1 MNYKTNAKKVVLEEE
16 KMSNKLKDLIK
27 VSIKEYLEANEVV
40 MKDAVR
46 GKIRE
51 QVQNIITEK
60 GLDEKSDGVKKLSVS
75 LVKKQITELQESSQ
89 MTLRK
94 EKLQSLADQNNGISH
109 PNNFR
114 RNAVANDLQIKYANF
129 TKPGLEECENKEQYS
144 VTGRVVLRRVMGKAS
159 FITLQ
164 DYSGRVQVYLKK
176 SDLPEAQ
183 YDTFKNLCDL
193 GDIVGITGVMFKTN
207 TGELSVEANHFEIL
221 TKAIRPLPD
230 KFHGLADQ
238 ETRYR
243 QRYVD
248 LITNEKARDVF
259 KVRSKVVSF
268 IRNYFDN
275 LNFME
280 VETPMMHVLQ
290 GGAAAK
296 PFRTHHNA
304 LDMPLYLRIAPEL
317 YLKRLVVGGFERV
330 YEINRNFRNEGVSSR
345 HNPEFTMLEFYM
357 AYADYN
363 DLMDLTEDMLSKLV
377 QEVIGSTELEY
388 GEYKINFAGKYERIS
403 MVDAIVKHSG
413 NITKEDLADFDKAK
427 VIAESLKLKVES
439 FYELGHLINEI
450 FEEVAEHKLIQPTF
464 ITDYPAVVSPLAR
477 RQDGNPEF
485 TDRFEFFIGAREIA
499 NGFSE
504 LNDAQDQ
511 AERFKKQVEA
521 AAGGDD
527 EAMPYDKDYIRALE
541 YGMPPTAG
549 QGIGIDRLVM
559 YLTNS
564 QSIRDV
570 ILFPH
575 MKPE

>member
-1 MNYKTNAKKVVLEEE
+1 
-16 KMSNKLKDLIK
+16 MSSKLKDLIK
-27 VSIKEYLEANEVV
+27 NSIKEYLEANEIQ
-40 MKDAVR
+40 MKDALR
-46 GKIRE
+46 GKLRA
-51 QVQNIITEK
+51 QVEGILVAKSVDENTENAA
-60 GLDEKSDGVKKLSVS
+60 EEVS
-75 LVKKQITELQESSQ
+75 NAVASAYTEMQDNTQIAI
-89 MTLRK
+89 RK
-94 EKLQSLADQNNGISH
+94 EKLKTLAEQNDGISH
-109 PNNFR
+109 PNSFR
-114 RNAVANDLQIKYANF
+114 RNIVAACLHGSYDDKTKEELEASEEKANY
-129 TKPGLEECENKEQYS
+129 KI
-144 VTGRVVLRRVMGKAS
+144 TGRVVLRRVMGKAS

-164 DYSGRVQVYLKK
+164 DMSGRVQVYLRKN
-176 SDLPEAQ
+176 DLPGEQ
-183 YDTFKNLCDL
+183 YNTFKNLCDL
-193 GDIVGITGVMFKTN
+193 GDIVAVSGFMFKTN
-207 TGELSVEANHFEIL
+207 TGELSLHAEHFEIL

-230 KFHGLADQ
+230 KFHGLSNQ

-248 LITNEKARDVF
+248 LITNEEARNVF

-268 IRNYFDN
+268 IRRYFDDKK
-275 LNFME
+275 FME

-290 GGAAAK
+290 GGATAK
-296 PFRTHHNA
+296 PFTTHHNA
-304 LDMPLYLRIAPEL
+304 LDMPLYLRVAPEL

-377 QEVIGSTELEY
+377 MEVTGKQELVY
-388 GEYKINFAGKYERIS
+388 GEYNINFAGKYERIS
-403 MVDAIVKHSG
+403 MVDAIVKHSDS
-413 NITKEDLADFDKAK
+413 ISIEDLADFDKSKA
-427 VIAESLKLKVES
+427 IAEGLKIEVKAH
-439 FYELGHLINEI
+439 YELGHLINEI
-450 FEEVAEHKLIQPTF
+450 FEEVAEHNLIQPTF

-477 RQDGNPEF
+477 RQDGNHDF

-521 AAGGDD
+521 AASGDD

-541 YGMPPTAG
+541 HGMPPTAG

>member
-1 MNYKTNAKKVVLEEE
+1 
-16 KMSNKLKDLIK
+16 MSSKLKDLIK
-27 VSIKEYLEANEVV
+27 NSIKEYLEENELT

-46 GKIRE
+46 GKLRE
-51 QVQNIITEK
+51 QVQQALMAKNIDEK
-60 GLDEKSDGVKKLSVS
+60 GEGVADIAKATVGKCVEEMQENS
-75 LVKKQITELQESSQ
+75 QIA
-89 MTLRK
+89 LRK
-94 EKLQSLADQNNGISH
+94 EKLQTLADKNDGISH
-109 PNNFR
+109 PNAFK
-114 RNAVANDLQIKYANF
+114 RNVVAACLQGTYAEK
-129 TKPGLEECENKEQYS
+129 TKQELEEDQNKEHYK
-144 VTGRVVLRRVMGKAS
+144 VAGRVVLRRVMGKAS
-159 FITLQ
+159 FFTLQ
-164 DYSGRVQVYLKK
+164 DMSGRVQVYLKK
-176 SDLPEAQ
+176 SELPEGQ

-193 GDIVGITGVMFKTN
+193 GDIVAVSGEMFKTN
-207 TGELSVEANHFEIL
+207 TGELSVEADNFEIL

-230 KFHGLADQ
+230 KFHGLTDQ
-238 ETRYR
+238 EMRYR

-248 LITNEKARDVF
+248 LITNEDSRNVF

-268 IRNYFDN
+268 IRRYFDDKK
-275 LNFME
+275 FME

-296 PFRTHHNA
+296 PFTTHHNA
-304 LDMPLYLRIAPEL
+304 LDMPLYLRVAPEL

-357 AYADYN
+357 AYADFN

-377 QEVIGSTELEY
+377 MEVTGGTELEY
-388 GEYKINFAGKYERIS
+388 GEHKINFGGKYERIS
-403 MVDAIVKHSG
+403 MVDSIIKYG
-413 NITKEDLADFDKAK
+413 ENITKEDLSNFESAKA
-427 VIAESLKLKVES
+427 VAEKLNIKVES
-439 FYELGHLINEI
+439 FYELGHIINEV
-450 FEEVAEHKLIQPTF
+450 FEEVAEHRLIQPTF

-477 RQDGNPEF
+477 RSDGNPEF

-504 LNDAQDQ
+504 LNDAEDQ
-511 AERFKKQVEA
+511 ATRFKKQVEA
-521 AAGGDD
+521 AASGDD